1 MVASNDINERVL
13 LSLRDQGA
21 KVDAYGIGTHLVTCQ
36 AQPALG
42 CVYKL
47 VEISGEPCLFLR
59 PLSRR
64 WRGGGRTRRRDASM
78 ASWLRGDRQSRPSA
92 SRAGGR
98 EREQRSQKDGGLKL
112 SQEPGKT
119 TIPGAWVRLRATSVG
134 GRERERSNQSQ
145 NNAGLKLSQVGRG
158 ARRRWCRRRARATVF
173 WASRGAFRRAAGPRR
188 PE

>member
-47 VEISGEPCLFLR
+47 VEISGEPCL
-59 PLSRR
+59 
-64 WRGGGRTRRRDASM
+64 
-78 ASWLRGDRQSRPSA
+78 
-92 SRAGGR
+92 
-98 EREQRSQKDGGLKL
+98 KL

-119 TIPGAWVRLRATSVG
+119 TIPGA
-134 GRERERSNQSQ
+134 
-145 NNAGLKLSQVGRG
+145 
-158 ARRRWCRRRARATVF
+158 
-173 WASRGAFRRAAGPRR
+173 
-188 PE
+188 

>member
-64 WRGGGRTRRRDASM
+64 WRGGGIASASRRWHVRAQVASM
-78 ASWLRGDRQSRPSA
+78 ASRRQSVGEQDKNNTQASSSA
-92 SRAGGR
+92 
-98 EREQRSQKDGGLKL
+98 RS
-112 SQEPGKT
+112 P
-119 TIPGAWVRLRATSVG
+119 
-134 GRERERSNQSQ
+134 
-145 NNAGLKLSQVGRG
+145 
-158 ARRRWCRRRARATVF
+158 ARRRSPALE
-173 WASRGAFRRAAGPRR
+173 PR
-188 PE
+188 PF